1 MGLKEPNPG
10 TRRARLVL
18 AVALAASAL
27 LGGLHPAFADE
38 EDDQDRAAR
47 WKQLQ
52 ESIFPHRQVLDDSG
66 GIITVDAPPRA
77 LDAAL
82 VPVELH
88 MTGNK
93 PLKGVYLII
102 DDNPAPMAAHFV
114 FGPKADPRDLKLRVR
129 VNAYTNIHAIAE
141 TQDGQLH
148 AATKFVKAA
157 GGCSAPAGPDD
168 NAALADM
175 GRMKLRLIGD
185 FNAGKPMQAQLM
197 IRHPNFNGMQMN
209 QVTRYFT
216 PARFIRT
223 IDATYDGGQVF
234 HLDADISLS
243 TDPVITF
250 GFVPHSKGQMKVVAR
265 DSSNATFDHSFDVPG
280 MPSG

>member
-1 MGLKEPNPG
+1 MGLIG
-10 TRRARLVL
+10 SRVAIALLAGAALVGGWQ
-18 AVALAASAL
+18 SAL
-27 LGGLHPAFADE
+27 ADE

-52 ESIFPHRQVLDDSG
+52 ESLFPHRQVLDAA
-66 GIITVDAPPRA
+66 GIITIDAPPRA

-82 VPVELH
+82 VPIELH
-88 MTGNK
+88 MSGAK
-93 PLKGVYLII
+93 PVKGVYVVI

-114 FGPKADPRDLKLRVR
+114 FGPKADPKDLKLRVR

-148 AATKFVKAA
+148 AAAKFVKAA

-168 NAALADM
+168 AAALAEL
-175 GRMKLRLIGD
+175 GRMKLRLLGD
-185 FNAGKPMQAQLM
+185 FTAGKPMQAQLM
-197 IRHPNFNGMQMN
+197 IKHPNFNGMQMN
-209 QVTRYFT
+209 QITRFFT
-216 PARFIRT
+216 PARFIRS

-250 GFVPHSKGQMKVVAR
+250 GFVPHAKGQMKVVAQ
-265 DSSNATFDHSFDVPG
+265 DSNNTVFDHSFDVPATPAG
-280 MPSG
+280 